1 MKKVSDI
8 ENVFSIHDLGALA
21 RRKRQKSEFKT
32 IAKSALEDALKEGW
46 EVQRKNKASYRVNR
60 AKKKDRLLEDRVWSL
75 FHRMGFPL
83 LSGEGGALLVSN
95 SAGSNGPKTQIDVV
109 AIDQETALAVECKTS
124 ITPRKNPNFQ
134 KDLSK
139 HSNLRLKFIEAVKSR
154 FPAESKRT
162 FRLLVFVW
170 DLIPT
175 ENDLARAEQDGIIVF
190 DEDDLTY
197 YEEIVRHLGPAAR
210 YQFFADVM
218 PGRKIPGLAI
228 SVPALRAKMGDH
240 TYFSFSITP
249 EYLLKVAYVS
259 HRAKGKASDV
269 NTYQRMIIKS
279 RLKKIRDY
287 ISNNGIFPT
296 NIVINLEQDTE
307 GKRKKALFEPVAQ
320 TLQGDSTGGD
330 FGILHLSPSYRSAW
344 IIDGQHRLFAYSGH
358 KKAETSYLNVLAFVG
373 LPPSEQAQ
381 LFIDIN
387 HEQKSVKRNLL
398 VELYAELN
406 WDAEDEKTRVNAIVS
421 KVIQSLNERKN
432 SPFWGRIL
440 LSDDRRTEQRCIS
453 LESIFR
459 ALDTSFFVVKPGV
472 SYGPLWA
479 GENSKTLKRSTCVL
493 EAWFGHISKNAN
505 DWWQA
510 GAGEG
515 GGLAMNDGV
524 VVCIGVLKN
533 LFRHLSDKGY
543 TLVDLTDDELID
555 VIKPYGEVLG
565 SFLGGF
571 SKNERYNFRR
581 GARGNQGRAAQR
593 LKCEKALNNEFP
605 EFEPPGLKKDLELL
619 EAKTNEKAYAIIIQ
633 AERMLKKIV
642 VSNLKAEHPDD
653 SKLWFYQG
661 VPTNVRKKILD
672 SQNEKQ
678 GKGEWEDYFNILDY
692 RKIVLANWGTFQ
704 NLFSFT
710 SKGNKEIKTQW
721 LEDLNDIRNI
731 VMHPTKSVTVTF
743 DQLAALEDYQEFLAK
758 GELNGGDD
766 E

>member
-8 ENVFSIHDLGALA
+8 ENVHSVNDLGALA
-21 RRKRQKSEFKT
+21 RCKRLKSEFKT
-32 IAKSALEDALKEGW
+32 IAKPTLEDALKEGW
-46 EVQRKNKASYRVNR
+46 KIQRENKTSFRVTR
-60 AKKKDRLLEDRVWSL
+60 EKKKSRLLEDRVWSL
-75 FHRMGFPL
+75 FYKMGFPF
-83 LSGEGGALLVSN
+83 LSGEGGAFLVSN
-95 SAGSNGPKTQIDVV
+95 SADSNGPKTQIDVV

-124 ITPRKNPNFQ
+124 LIPRKNPNFQ

-154 FPAESKRT
+154 FPIESKRA
-162 FRLLVFVW
+162 FKLLVFVW
-170 DLIPT
+170 DLIPS
-175 ENDLARAEQDGIIVF
+175 ENDLARAEQDGIVVF
-190 DEDDLTY
+190 DEDDLVY
-197 YEEIVRHLGPAAR
+197 YEQIVQHLGPASR

-218 PGRKIPGLAI
+218 PGRKISGLAI

-269 NTYQRMIIKS
+269 DTYQRMIKKS

-287 ISNNGIFPT
+287 ISNDGIFPT
-296 NIVINLEQDTE
+296 NIVINLEED
-307 GKRKKALFEPVAQ
+307 KRKKARFEPAEQ
-320 TLQGDSTGGD
+320 ALQGDSAGGD
-330 FGILHLSPSYRSAW
+330 FGILHLSPSYRFAW

-358 KKAETSYLNVLAFVG
+358 KKAATSYLNVLAFVG
-373 LPPSEQAQ
+373 LPPSDQAQ

-387 HEQKSVKRNLL
+387 NEQKSVKRNLL

-453 LESIFR
+453 LESVFH
-459 ALDTSFFVVKPGV
+459 ALDMTLFVVKPRV

-479 GENSKTLKRSTCVL
+479 GENSKTLKRSTCVM
-493 EAWFGHISKNAN
+493 EAWFDSISKNAN

-515 GGLAMNDGV
+515 GGLSMNDGV
-524 VVCIGVLKN
+524 VVCIGVLRN
-533 LFRHLSDKGY
+533 VFRHLSDKGY
-543 TLVDLTDDELID
+543 RLVDLTDDELID
-555 VIKPYGEVLG
+555 VIKPFGEVLG
-565 SFLGGF
+565 NFLGGF
-571 SKNERYNFRR
+571 TKDARLSFRR

-593 LKCEKALNNEFP
+593 LKCEKALNDEFP
-605 EFEPPGLKKDLELL
+605 EFEPPGLKEALKLL
-619 EAKTNEKAYAIIIQ
+619 EAETNEKAYAIINQ
-633 AERMLKKIV
+633 LEPVLKKIV
-642 VSNLKAEHPDD
+642 VDNLKAEYPDD
-653 SKLWFYQG
+653 PKLWFYQG

-672 SQNEKQ
+672 RQNEKQ
-678 GKGEWEDYFNILDY
+678 GEGEWEDYFGILDY
-692 RKIVLANWGTFQ
+692 RKIVLANWSTFQ
-704 NLFSFT
+704 SLFSFT
-710 SKGNKEIKTQW
+710 SKGNKERKTQW

-731 VMHPTKSVTVTF
+731 VMHATKSVTVTF
-743 DQLAALEDYQEFLAK
+743 EQLAALKDYQEFLVK
-758 GELNGGDD
+758 GEQTGGDD